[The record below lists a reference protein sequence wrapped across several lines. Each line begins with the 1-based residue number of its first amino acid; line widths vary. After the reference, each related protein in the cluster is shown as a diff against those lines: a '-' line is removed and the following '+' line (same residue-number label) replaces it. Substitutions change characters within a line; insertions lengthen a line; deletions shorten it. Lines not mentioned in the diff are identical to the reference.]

1 MGFAGIL
8 YANAA
13 LQAAMQAMRE
23 VLSHLRANGSI
34 AGAQQQRYRAQD

>member
-1 MGFAGIL
+1 MPLLPREALAGMGCAGIL

-23 VLSHLRANGSI
+23 VLE
-34 AGAQQQRYRAQD
+34 RYRVRD